1 MIGMPSI
8 LQALAP
14 LWIVAGSSVLVL
26 LADALLMRIGDVDKD
41 RGLSGLKGSLLSALT
56 GFVLLVALAIAALNF
71 EYEPRLIATPA
82 SMLVVDSQASFAMT
96 LLCAGA
102 LLTLW
107 VSLGAL
113 SEVKLHFGEFYP
125 LLLFSLA
132 GALAVVCAANLIMLF
147 FAMELMSLP
156 FYVLA
161 GFDRD
166 RKQSNQAGRDAF
178 VSGGFSSAFSLYG
191 IALIY
196 GATGHF
202 DYPGIREAIDSGG
215 GLLFAGAAL
224 LLVGM
229 LTRISVFPFH
239 QWSLGVASGAP
250 TATLIFIPFAVFGAS
265 AFALTR
271 MFDTLNVAELGNLR
285 LTFTVLAAV
294 SMLAGA
300 VMALRENNVKRL
312 LAYAAVAHAGFLLV
326 ALCVSGSE
334 GRFAAILEVSTFVV
348 MQAGV
353 LAVVA
358 AISTIHNR
366 WESIGDYNGLAAKR
380 PIIAGAMMVL
390 LLALAGVPGT
400 SGFVS
405 RMSLLTVAIG
415 DGQIVLTIIMGLSS
429 IVLFAAYLRIATA
442 MYIRTAHGGTA
453 TSPPFMAVV
462 AIGVCVVVTL
472 YLGIFPGEG
481 PLAFDF
487 LELVRR
493 AANGS

>member
-26 LADALLMRIGDVDKD
+26 LADAFLMRIGDVDKE
-41 RGLSGLKGSLLSALT
+41 RGLGGLKGSFLSSLT

-71 EYEPRLIATPA
+71 EYEPRLIAMPD

-132 GALAVVCAANLIMLF
+132 GALAVVCAGNLIMLF

-161 GFDRD
+161 SFDRA
-166 RKQSNQAGRDAF
+166 RKQSNQAGMDAF

-215 GLLFAGAAL
+215 GLLFAGVAL

-229 LTRISVFPFH
+229 LTRIAVFPFH
-239 QWSLGVASGAP
+239 QSSVGVASGAP

-271 MFDTLNVAELGNLR
+271 MFDTIDVAELDNLR
-285 LTFTVLAAV
+285 LTLTVLAAL

-300 VMALRENNVKRL
+300 VMAFREKNVKRL
-312 LAYAAVAHAGFLLV
+312 FAYASVAHAGFLLG
-326 ALCVSGSE
+326 ALCISGNE
-334 GRFAAILEVSTFVV
+334 GRFAAIVEVSTFVV
-348 MQAGV
+348 MQAGG

-366 WESIGDYNGLAAKR
+366 WENIGDYNGLAAKR

-390 LLALAGVPGT
+390 LLALAGAPGT

-415 DGQIVLTIIMGLSS
+415 DGQIVLTIIIGMSS

-442 MYIRTAHGGTA
+442 MYTRSAHGGTA

-493 AANGS
+493 AVNAS